1 MGLLSR
7 LTRKKL
13 DASTEAGGQ
22 LAANDG
28 TNHNL
33 ATSKV
38 LAATD
43 SAVPTPT
50 NADFSSVR
58 SVPVVQKPRYFNKAE
73 ADALA
78 ILAKQKQVEAEAL
91 GFRFPETPDHWEPR
105 GLKPLIPNRIISHKT
120 PWPIRQNRPSLPC
133 HYRHPV
139 NATER
144 RLLRIES
151 CVNTIPQ
158 KLPPR
163 RKRCEDAEDSR

>member
-33 ATSKV
+33 ATNRV

-43 SAVPTPT
+43 SSVPTPT

-58 SVPVVQKPRYFNKAE
+58 TAPVVQKPRYFNKAE

-78 ILAKQKQVEAEAL
+78 ILAKQKRVEAEASVKAYKSL
-91 GFRFPETPDHWEPR
+91 KSIEDSDTTVHTTHRRYQSKVARTELEKKQADAQFAKDMHGLRPR
-105 GLKPLIPNRIISHKT
+105 YAELHSEVKSAE
-120 PWPIRQNRPSLPC
+120 
-133 HYRHPV
+133 V
-139 NATER
+139 NAANA
-144 RLLRIES
+144 INAIKQS
-151 CVNTIPQ
+151 YGC
-158 KLPPR
+158 
-163 RKRCEDAEDSR
+163 